1 MRGLQAAQGD
11 EKGKPEEIYLKAQ
24 ALRNAEDIKKVK
36 EELSK
41 KRILI
46 LKITPLAQKSVSD
59 LKEVVEELYEYAT
72 SIGGDIARLG
82 EERIVVTPPGV
93 KIWRGL
99 F

>member
-1 MRGLQAAQGD
+1 MENASNKGTD
-11 EKGKPEEIYLKAQ
+11 ETKDIYLKAQ
-24 ALRNAEDIKKVK
+24 TLRNTSDIKNVK

-41 KRILI
+41 KMILI
-46 LKITPLAQKSVSD
+46 LKITPLAQKSVKE
-59 LKEVVEELYEYAT
+59 LKAGVEELYEYST

-82 EERIVVTPPGV
+82 EERVIVTPPGV